1 MTIPPI
7 QTGGAGFPPVRQ
19 APLTAP
25 VLTGVPPVVSDEAL
39 LRPFA
44 SPPAQAGTATHG
56 RQDPPI
62 SLGGRLDQGDVL
74 PDATRLALSL
84 ESATRA
90 LQHGRA
96 SQVLA
101 ELDAVWSNQLAADSP
116 WYLRT
121 AALQLLGRT
130 SDAEQ
135 VLRNAIERL
144 PRSAAILYLLGVH
157 TSNKA
162 QYEAAKLASD
172 HALALHPTEPLLWLQ
187 RAALAQRAGQPELV
201 ASLLQQIATLQP
213 SFPAAQWLATLAALG
228 DGRARSRTPSV
239 PQAIPRLTPSSLPAL
254 SALPAAE
261 ASAAQTS
268 ALLPALESAL
278 RYGLTLLDSPTQ
290 SARTA
295 IGASGPDERGV
306 SDGATWMAGAQH
318 QPPPAPAPQVS
329 WPVLALAAGVIVIAL
344 VPPLRTVALLWCGG
358 VLLHW
363 LARPTR

>member
-7 QTGGAGFPPVRQ
+7 QTGGSVVPPARM

-25 VLTGVPPVVSDEAL
+25 VRTGVPPLVDDEAL
-39 LRPFA
+39 LRPLA
-44 SPPAQAGTATHG
+44 SPKSQADATWTG
-56 RQDPPI
+56 RTDPPI
-62 SLGGRLDQGDVL
+62 SLAGRLDQGDLL
-74 PDATRLALSL
+74 PDPTRLALSL

-213 SFPAAQWLATLAALG
+213 SFPVAAWLATLVKLG
-228 DGRARSRTPSV
+228 DGRGRSQTPSV
-239 PQAIPRLTPSSLPAL
+239 QRAIPRLTPSSLPAL
-254 SALPAAE
+254 SALPASD

-268 ALLPALESAL
+268 ALMPALESAL

-295 IGASGPDERGV
+295 TGASATEERGV
-306 SDGATWMAGAQH
+306 SDGAIWTAGAQQ
-318 QPPPAPAPQVS
+318 QPPPVRAPLPP
-329 WPVLALAAGVIVIAL
+329 WHLLLIAAGVIVIAL
-344 VPPLRTVALLWCGG
+344 VPPLRAVALLCCGG
-358 VLLHW
+358 VVLHRMS
-363 LARPTR
+363 RPAS